1 MSKSKNILL
10 LIIFLLCGVVSF
22 GQFNYDGTTITCAGV
37 TANST
42 TTLDIDG
49 TDRVV
54 TAVDNTSIAAKPI
67 GDADWDCLCTTLV
80 TNMSNLFNN
89 ETTFNQDIRRWDTSN
104 VTNMA
109 STFKGAVAFNLSLI
123 HI

>member
-1 MSKSKNILL
+1 MRKSKNTLL
-10 LIIFLLCGVVSF
+10 LILFLLCGVVSF

-80 TNMSNLFNN
+80 TDMSGLFYDDAR
-89 ETTFNQDIRRWDTSN
+89 EFN
-104 VTNMA
+104 
-109 STFKGAVAFNLSLI
+109 
-123 HI
+123 

>member
-1 MSKSKNILL
+1 M
-10 LIIFLLCGVVSF
+10 FLLCGVISY
-22 GQFNYDGTTITCAGV
+22 GQFNYDGTTITCPGV

-80 TNMSNLFNN
+80 TNM
-89 ETTFNQDIRRWDTSN
+89 
-104 VTNMA
+104 
-109 STFKGAVAFNLSLI
+109 
-123 HI
+123 

>member
-1 MSKSKNILL
+1 MRKSKNILL
-10 LIIFLLCGVVSF
+10 LILFLLCGVVSF
-22 GQFNYDGTTITCAGV
+22 GQFNYNGTTITCPGV

-89 ETTFNQDIRRWDTSN
+89 ETTIFRVGINADSNKDTDLIRQIQEQGGTTLQS
-104 VTNMA
+104 
-109 STFKGAVAFNLSLI
+109 
-123 HI
+123 